1 MDTLTLIEA
10 EDSLRDDQKKGLISN
25 VKTNGAMSALDIQL
39 QVRYDFL
46 GYLFARTG
54 LNYAFKISGGE
65 TTWRGSDGKNQS
77 QTWDYSH
84 LIIPITVG
92 LNLPIGEKYNAYA
105 GLTGAW
111 MQGGWSVDLQRSYM
125 SSATGYAKAGI
136 VAQGAFGG
144 PTAALTTG
152 LTTQKEKIEFETS
165 GVSFGYVL
173 GFSAEVYQNVNA
185 FVEIESLVFADYNRY
200 DVSNAGF
207 RAAGITHFNK
217 YVVVGGTTMRF
228 GATYNFGFATI

>member
-1 MDTLTLIEA
+1 MT
-10 EDSLRDDQKKGLISN
+10 
-25 VKTNGAMSALDIQL
+25 ALDIQL

-54 LNYAFKISGGE
+54 LNYAMKFSGGE
-65 TTWRGSDGKNQS
+65 TTWKGRDGQKQS

-92 LNLPIGEKYNAYA
+92 LNLPIGEKFNAYA
-105 GLTGAW
+105 GLSMAW
-111 MQGGWSVDLQRSYM
+111 VSGGWSVELSRTYM
-125 SSATGYAKAGI
+125 SSSTGYAGGLI
-136 VAQGAFGG
+136 VASGALQGDATKGAFGG
-144 PTAALTTG
+144 VAAYLGGQQTRA
-152 LTTQKEKIEFETS
+152 KEKIEFETS
-165 GVSFGYVL
+165 GVSYGYVL

-185 FVEIESLVFADYNRY
+185 FVEVESMVYADYNRY

-207 RAAGITHFNK
+207 RYAGITHLNK
-217 YVVVGGTTMRF
+217 FVVVGGSFVRF